1 MDNLILSLNVVLPLF
16 FCIML
21 GYFLRRI
28 KMCDQNALNMMNK
41 LCFKVFLP
49 IYLFN
54 SVYSTDLSAAFN
66 GKLILLSICGVLGLF
81 AFYMI
86 LVPRVE
92 KENPKRGVMIQG
104 AIRSNF
110 VLFGL
115 PVATSL
121 CGEDRIGP
129 TSLLIG
135 IVVPIFNVLAVI
147 ILETFRGGKPSVK
160 KMVKGVLTNPLIIA
174 SALGVALYLLDV
186 ELPYAVQKTVTDL
199 GRVATPLSLVA
210 LGGFFT
216 FGKIREYARQLTVTV
231 IGKLVFNPLIM
242 VLIGIALGFRNET
255 LVPIMIMFGSPTA
268 VSSFAMA
275 QQMDG
280 DGELAAE
287 LVVFTSGFAILT
299 IFLWI
304 FVLKQLGMI

>member
-1 MDNLILSLNVVLPLF
+1 MENLILSLNVVLPLF

-28 KMCDQNALNMMNK
+28 KMCDQNALNIMNK

-54 SVYSTDLSAAFN
+54 SVYTTDLSAAFN
-66 GKLILLSICGVLGLF
+66 GKLILFAVCGVLALF

-86 LVPRVE
+86 VFPKLE
-92 KENPKRGVMIQG
+92 KENSKRGVMIQA

-121 CGEDRIGP
+121 CGEDKIGP

-147 ILETFRGGKPSVK
+147 ILETFRRGKPSVK

-174 SALGVALYLLDV
+174 SLLGVLLYLLDIR
-186 ELPYAVQKTVTDL
+186 LPYAVQKTVTDL

-216 FGKIREYARQLTVTV
+216 FGKIREYWKQLTLSVF
-231 IGKLVFNPLIM
+231 GKLVFNPLIM
-242 VLIGIALGFRNET
+242 VTIGVLLGFRNET
-255 LVPIMIMFGSPTA
+255 LVPVMIMFGSPTA
-268 VSSFAMA
+268 VSSFSMA

-304 FVLKQLGMI
+304 FILKQMALI